1 MPKPTREDIVSAYCG
16 PCDTAAALGITAVM
30 EVINREWDAD
40 EAERER
46 GRSALA
52 LIETYGSRHKAICA
66 CSAYIPSPCDC
77 GLVPA
82 WEALRSDEPRQQVSS
97 VLSPAMCGLTGEEAY
112 ALVRHVADFSIG
124 WFTDLSKAEAQ
135 RLHNAAYR
143 ALDTIGA
150 VPCEPPEAYRHRSVP
165 DHTDAAGNQWL
176 GCTMDFSG
184 GGIGESEGGHAAAQP
199 YVEDE
204 EVQRENEHQRMRR
217 VGYYKAMIDGGFG
230 AHESAEQA
238 ARAYPLKRRVPKV
251 IEDPHRDGEWAA
263 VDGGSYLKDEERG
276 NVCLACFAPLVLTF
290 PEDEDGPLRP
300 PKSA

>member
-1 MPKPTREDIVSAYCG
+1 MPKPTRESVVSAYCG
-16 PCDTAAALGITAVM
+16 PCDTAAAIGITAVM
-30 EVINREWDAD
+30 EVIDQAWTAD

-46 GRSALA
+46 GNNALA
-52 LIETYGSRHKAICA
+52 LIETYGLRHKAMCA
-66 CSAYIPSPCDC
+66 CAAYIRSPCDC

-143 ALDTIGA
+143 ALDRVGA
-150 VPCEPPEAYRHRSVP
+150 IPCEPPEAYRHRSVP

-176 GCTMDFSG
+176 GCTMDLS
-184 GGIGESEGGHAAAQP
+184 GGIGESGRVDALGRQHTEG
-199 YVEDE
+199 E
-204 EVQRENEHQRMRR
+204 EVERENDHQRMRR

-230 AHESAEQA
+230 ALESAEQA
-238 ARAYPLKRRVPKV
+238 ARVYPLKKRVPAPPV
-251 IEDPHRDGEWAA
+251 VDPHGLGEWRAADGERPGSHPTFQFRAP
-263 VDGGSYLKDEERG
+263 GGQWGYAHRRRQDEGR
-276 NVCLACFAPLVLTF
+276 
-290 PEDEDGPLRP
+290 
-300 PKSA
+300 